1 MRGHREHGRRW
12 IAAVLGTAVA
22 CTRAEDGGAGA
33 PGSDREV
40 AEAAPVEASA
50 VAEEESPASAAT
62 TTARDERPS
71 ARQAAGLDAP
81 ATRRRFTF
89 TPRSLGKLDRE
100 VAATAAA
107 LASRFAKCEI
117 IEGTYDH
124 LGTPAPYF
132 EVLCD
137 HVVVFGVLGSPRA
150 GSRTDG
156 GGGPAIVGVR
166 VLAREITPPSGFGV
180 GARYVPLAELNPS
193 LECRRAALPGAG
205 DLFPKDSTICAAEL
219 APNILYLF
227 RGRSFSG
234 GAPPGNVEALRI
246 DELLWLPQ
254 ASP

>member
-1 MRGHREHGRRW
+1 M
-12 IAAVLGTAVA
+12 
-22 CTRAEDGGAGA
+22 
-33 PGSDREV
+33 
-40 AEAAPVEASA
+40 EASA
-50 VAEEESPASAAT
+50 VAEEESPASAPK
-62 TTARDERPS
+62 TAVRDERPS
-71 ARQAAGLDAP
+71 ARQPAGLDAP

-89 TPRSLGKLDRE
+89 PPRSLGELDRE
-100 VAATAAA
+100 VAATSAA
-107 LASRFAKCEI
+107 LAASFAKCELV
-117 IEGTYDH
+117 EGTYDH

-150 GSRTDG
+150 GPRDDARE
-156 GGGPAIVGVR
+156 GPPIVGVR

-205 DLFPKDSTICAAEL
+205 DLFPEDSTICAADL

-227 RGRSFSG
+227 RGQRFTRE
-234 GAPPGNVEALRI
+234 APPPEVEALRI

-254 ASP
+254 AAL